1 MKDYKILTGV
11 WGVSTAAMAVFGE
24 TLAMEPMFL
33 LVAISCISGIAAM
46 YRYDRWV
53 QRKAQHEL
61 NEKLRRARR

>member
-1 MKDYKILTGV
+1 MKDYKILTAL

-33 LVAISCISGIAAM
+33 LVAISCISGSAAM
-46 YRYDRWV
+46 CLYDRWV
-53 QRKAQHEL
+53 QSRAQHEL

>member
-1 MKDYKILTGV
+1 MKDYKILTAL
-11 WGVSTAAMAVFGE
+11 WGASTAAIAVFGE
-24 TLAMEPMFL
+24 TLAIEPMFL

-61 NEKLRRARR
+61 NVKRRRARR

>member
-24 TLAMEPMFL
+24 TLAIEPMFL

-61 NEKLRRARR
+61 NVKRRRARR

>member
-11 WGVSTAAMAVFGE
+11 WGVSTADMAVFGE
-24 TLAMEPMFL
+24 TLAIEPMFL

-53 QRKAQHEL
+53 QRKAQREL
-61 NEKLRRARR
+61 NQKLRNR

>member
-24 TLAMEPMFL
+24 TLAIEPMFL

-53 QRKAQHEL
+53 QRKAQREL
-61 NEKLRRARR
+61 NQKLRNR

>member
-24 TLAMEPMFL
+24 TLAIEPMFL
-33 LVAISCISGIAAM
+33 LMAISCISGIAAM

-53 QRKAQHEL
+53 QRKAQREL
-61 NEKLRRARR
+61 NEKLRNR